1 VGLGPDGDPGAAAVG
16 LTPRCGELDSSPR
29 TAGGYRSRMHIAVI
43 LPRWVGDAVM
53 ATPLLRTLRAH
64 FGAARIT
71 GVMRPVIADLLDG
84 TGWID
89 DVVPYDR
96 HGRNP
101 ANRFRA
107 AARALRAARADIA
120 LVLPNS
126 LSAAALAFAGAA
138 RRRVGHPGH
147 WRRLL
152 LTDVVPPRRDE
163 PVVPPPVAF
172 MELARA
178 IGASPGPLGV
188 HLRVSAE
195 DLARGDALLAA
206 CFPGRDGP
214 LVVLNDNSSNGSAR
228 SWGASRH
235 AVLARWLEARV
246 PGVRVLVHC
255 GPADRD
261 QARVVVAEADS
272 PAVRGLGDVAD
283 LPIGLSKAVYARA
296 AAAVS
301 SDSGPRHI
309 AAAFGV
315 PTVALVGPTD
325 PRLGRSDPDGCVE
338 IRRTLA
344 CSPCGHGECPLRHH
358 DCMGLIGTE
367 EVGAAVLEAL
377 ARGAVARAPQIG

>member
-1 VGLGPDGDPGAAAVG
+1 
-16 LTPRCGELDSSPR
+16 
-29 TAGGYRSRMHIAVI
+29 MHIAVI

-64 FGAARIT
+64 FRDGVRIT

-89 DVVPYDR
+89 DVIPYDR
-96 HGRNP
+96 HGRDP
-101 ANRFRA
+101 SSRFRA
-107 AARALRAARADIA
+107 SARALRAARADVA

-126 LSAAALAFAGAA
+126 LSAAALAFSGAA

-152 LTDVVPPRRDE
+152 LTDVVPRRRGE
-163 PVVPPPVAF
+163 PIVPPPVAF
-172 MELARA
+172 MELAVA
-178 IGASPGPLGV
+178 IGAAPGPLAV
-188 HLRVSAE
+188 ELRASSD
-195 DLARGDALLAA
+195 DLARGDALLATL
-206 CFPGRDGP
+206 FPGRDGP
-214 LVVLNDNSSNGSAR
+214 LVVLNDNSSNGTAR
-228 SWGASRH
+228 SWGAPRH
-235 AVLARWLEARV
+235 AALARWLVAHV

-255 GPADRD
+255 GPADRNE
-261 QARVVVAEADS
+261 ARAVVTAAAS
-272 PAVRGLGDVAD
+272 PAVRGLGDAPD

-315 PTVALVGPTD
+315 PTVTLLGPTD

-344 CSPCGHGECPLRHH
+344 CSPCGRGECPLRHH
-358 DCMGLIGTE
+358 DCMKLIGTE

-377 ARGAVARAPQIG
+377 ARRATRAG

>member
-1 VGLGPDGDPGAAAVG
+1 
-16 LTPRCGELDSSPR
+16 
-29 TAGGYRSRMHIAVI
+29 MHIAVI

-53 ATPLLRTLRAH
+53 ATPLLRTLRTH
-64 FGAARIT
+64 FGGDARIT
-71 GVMRPVIADLLDG
+71 GVMRPVIADLLAG
-84 TGWID
+84 TPWID
-89 DVVPYDR
+89 EVIPYDR

-101 ANRFRA
+101 ASRFRA
-107 AARALRAARADIA
+107 AARALRAARADVA

-126 LSAAALAFAGAA
+126 LSAAALALSGAA

-152 LTDVVPPRRDE
+152 LTDVVPPRRGE
-163 PVVPPPVAF
+163 PLVPPPVAF

-178 IGASPGPLGV
+178 IGVTPGPLV
-188 HLRVSAE
+188 VELRASAD
-195 DLARGDALLAA
+195 DLARADALLAA
-206 CFPGRDGP
+206 LFPDRDGP

-228 SWGASRH
+228 SWGAPRH
-235 AVLARWLEARV
+235 AALARWLADRV

-261 QARVVVAEADS
+261 HARAVVAEAAS
-272 PAVRGLGDVAD
+272 PAVRGLGDAPD

-315 PTVALVGPTD
+315 PTVALLGPTD
-325 PRLGRSDPDGCVE
+325 PRLGRSDPAGCVE
-338 IRRTLA
+338 LRRTLT
-344 CSPCGHGECPLRHH
+344 CSPCGRGECPLRHH
-358 DCMGLIGTE
+358 DCMRLIGTD
-367 EVGAAVLEAL
+367 EVGAALLGVL
-377 ARGAVARAPQIG
+377 ARGTTRAG